1 MMTYRLLAICIVA
14 LLLSAC
20 GGEATQRTPAIEP
33 LVSRQSATSRE
44 AGAASLTS
52 PGVIVPTLLPT
63 APPTP
68 TGTPAL
74 ATAAAA
80 LPELTQRGYATLVL
94 LRGLAARVQDLAQQ
108 AAAADAGGQ
117 RSGPSPA
124 QRLAVEGLHRVIEAS
139 LAQEPP
145 DQTLAGAWSTA
156 RATTPQ
162 LQEVL
167 DRWADGRLPA
177 SDVAARLVPIQAQL
191 DRLLA
196 TADQQ
201 LGSSY
206 GVDADRIGALA
217 GDALGRLRAAI
228 QAAPAN

>member
-1 MMTYRLLAICIVA
+1 MMTYRLLAISIVA

-20 GGEATQRTPAIEP
+20 GGEAIQRTSAIEP
-33 LVSRQSATSRE
+33 LASRQSATSRE
-44 AGAASLTS
+44 AAAAPTS
-52 PGVIVPTLLPT
+52 PGVSVPTLLPT

-68 TGTPAL
+68 TSTPAP
-74 ATAAAA
+74 AASAAA

-94 LRGLAARVQDLAQQ
+94 LRGLAARIQDLAQQ
-108 AAAADAGGQ
+108 ASAAD
-117 RSGPSPA
+117 SGEQSTGSSLA
-124 QRLAVEGLHRVIEAS
+124 QRLAVAGLLRVIETS

-145 DQTLAGAWSTA
+145 DQALAGAWSTA

-167 DRWADGRLPA
+167 DRWADGQLPA
-177 SDVAARLVPIQAQL
+177 SDVAARLAPIQAAL

-206 GVDADRIGALA
+206 GVDADRLGALA
-217 GDALGRLRAAI
+217 GDALGRLRAAL
-228 QAAPAN
+228 QSTPAS